1 MAMIELSMKERP
13 ILLLGGGQ
21 VAQDRLSRLVPEGP
35 LLTVLAPCLT
45 EPIKSWW
52 RDGDL
57 VWWQERLSLESAS
70 GRVEAWMESF
80 GGQSDL
86 TPLVILATDDPVV
99 NSHVGQLVR
108 ARGWLLSGPVE
119 RADMA
124 FANASYL
131 GGLGISLTT
140 KPASPRLNVLIRRD
154 LEDRYQALQDDPTI
168 LAELAYLRDLLKEQ
182 VHTSKERRVFWRRYL
197 DGEALAQIRA
207 GQWTCVKE
215 RLEDAIS
222 SLGIES

>member
-21 VAQDRLSRLVPEGP
+21 VAQERLSRLVPEGP

-52 RDGDL
+52 REGAL

-70 GRVEAWMESF
+70 GRIEAWMESF

-86 TPLVILATDDPVV
+86 TPLVILATDDPVG

-108 ARGWLLSGPVE
+108 ARGWLLSGPME

-140 KPASPRLNVLIRRD
+140 KPASPRLNALIRRD
-154 LEDRYQALQDDPTI
+154 LEDRYQVLQDDPTI

>member
-52 RDGDL
+52 REGAL

-70 GRVEAWMESF
+70 GRIEAWMESF

-108 ARGWLLSGPVE
+108 ARGWLLSGPME

-140 KPASPRLNVLIRRD
+140 KPASPRLNALIRRD
-154 LEDRYQALQDDPTI
+154 LEDRYQVLQDDPTI

-182 VHTSKERRVFWRRYL
+182 VHTSKERLVFWRRYL

>member
-52 RDGDL
+52 REGAL

-70 GRVEAWMESF
+70 GRIEAWMESF
-80 GGQSDL
+80 DGQSDL

-108 ARGWLLSGPVE
+108 ARGWLLSGPME

-140 KPASPRLNVLIRRD
+140 KPASPRLNALIRRD
-154 LEDRYQALQDDPTI
+154 LEDRYQVLQDDPTI

>member
-1 MAMIELSMKERP
+1 MAMIELSMKDRP

-35 LLTVLAPCLT
+35 LLTVLAPCVT

-52 RDGDL
+52 RDGAL
-57 VWWQERLSLESAS
+57 VWWQERLSLESAK
-70 GRVEAWMESF
+70 GWLEAWMESF
-80 GGQSDL
+80 RGQSNV
-86 TPLVILATDDPVV
+86 TPLVVLATDDPVV

-108 ARGWLLSGPVE
+108 ARGWLLSGPME

-140 KPASPRLNVLIRRD
+140 KPASPRLNALIRRD

-168 LAELAYLRDLLKEQ
+168 LVELAYLRDLLKER
-182 VHTSKERRVFWRRYL
+182 VHTSKERRVFWRCYL

>member
-52 RDGDL
+52 REGAL

-70 GRVEAWMESF
+70 GRIEAWMESF

-108 ARGWLLSGPVE
+108 ARVWLLSGPME

-140 KPASPRLNVLIRRD
+140 KPASPRLNALIRRD
-154 LEDRYQALQDDPTI
+154 LEDRYQVLQDDPTI

>member
-52 RDGDL
+52 REGAL
-57 VWWQERLSLESAS
+57 VWWQERLSFESAS

-86 TPLVILATDDPVV
+86 TPLVILATDDSVV

-140 KPASPRLNVLIRRD
+140 KPASPRLNALIRRD

-168 LAELAYLRDLLKEQ
+168 LVELACLRDLLKER

>member
-52 RDGDL
+52 REGAL

-70 GRVEAWMESF
+70 GRIEAWTESF

-108 ARGWLLSGPVE
+108 ARGWLLSGPME

-140 KPASPRLNVLIRRD
+140 KPASPRLNALIRRD
-154 LEDRYQALQDDPTI
+154 LEDRYQVLQDDPTI
-168 LAELAYLRDLLKEQ
+168 LDELAYLRDLLKER

>member
-21 VAQDRLSRLVPEGP
+21 VAQDRLSRLVTEGP

-52 RDGDL
+52 REGAL

-70 GRVEAWMESF
+70 GRIEAWMESF

-108 ARGWLLSGPVE
+108 ARGWLLSGPME

-140 KPASPRLNVLIRRD
+140 KPASPRLNALIRRD
-154 LEDRYQALQDDPTI
+154 LEDRYQVLQDDPTI

>member
-52 RDGDL
+52 REGAL

-70 GRVEAWMESF
+70 GRIEAWMESF

-108 ARGWLLSGPVE
+108 ARGWLLSGPME

-140 KPASPRLNVLIRRD
+140 KPASPRLNPLIRRD
-154 LEDRYQALQDDPTI
+154 LEDRYQVLQDDPTI

>member
-1 MAMIELSMKERP
+1 MAMIELSMKDRP

-21 VAQDRLSRLVPEGP
+21 VAQDRLSRLVPEDP
-35 LLTVLAPCLT
+35 LVTVLAPYVT
-45 EPIKSWW
+45 ESIKSWW
-52 RDGDL
+52 REGAL

-70 GRVEAWMESF
+70 GRLEAWMESF
-80 GGQSDL
+80 GGQSNL
-86 TPLVILATDDPVV
+86 TPLVILATDNPVV

-108 ARGWLLSGPVE
+108 ARGWLSSGPEE
-119 RADMA
+119 RADIA

-131 GGLGISLTT
+131 GGLGVSLTT
-140 KPASPRLNVLIRRD
+140 KPASPRLNALIRRD
-154 LEDRYQALQDDPTI
+154 LEDRYQALQDNPTI
-168 LAELAYLRDLLKEQ
+168 LAELGCLRDLVKDR

-197 DGEALAQIRA
+197 DGETLAQIRA

>member
-13 ILLLGGGQ
+13 ILLLGGGR
-21 VAQDRLSRLVPEGP
+21 VAQERLSRLVPEGP

-52 RDGDL
+52 REGAL

-70 GRVEAWMESF
+70 GRIEAWMESF

-108 ARGWLLSGPVE
+108 ARGWLLSGPME
-119 RADMA
+119 RADVA

-140 KPASPRLNVLIRRD
+140 KPASPRLNALIRRD
-154 LEDRYQALQDDPTI
+154 LEDRYQVLQDDPTI

>member
-1 MAMIELSMKERP
+1 
-13 ILLLGGGQ
+13 
-21 VAQDRLSRLVPEGP
+21 
-35 LLTVLAPCLT
+35 
-45 EPIKSWW
+45 
-52 RDGDL
+52 
-57 VWWQERLSLESAS
+57 
-70 GRVEAWMESF
+70 MESF
-80 GGQSDL
+80 GGKSDL

-108 ARGWLLSGPVE
+108 ARGWLLSGPEE

-140 KPASPRLNVLIRRD
+140 KPASPRLNALIRRD

-168 LAELAYLRDLLKEQ
+168 LAELAYLRDLLKER

>member
-52 RDGDL
+52 REGAL
-57 VWWQERLSLESAS
+57 VWWQERLSLEFAS
-70 GRVEAWMESF
+70 GRIEAWMESF

-108 ARGWLLSGPVE
+108 ARGWLLSGPME

-140 KPASPRLNVLIRRD
+140 KPASPRLNALIRRD
-154 LEDRYQALQDDPTI
+154 LEDRYQVLQDDPTI

>member
-52 RDGDL
+52 REGAL

-70 GRVEAWMESF
+70 GRIEAWMESF

-108 ARGWLLSGPVE
+108 ARGWLLSGPME

-124 FANASYL
+124 FANASYF

-140 KPASPRLNVLIRRD
+140 KPASPRLNALIRRD
-154 LEDRYQALQDDPTI
+154 LEDRYQVLQDDPTI

>member
-52 RDGDL
+52 REGAL

-70 GRVEAWMESF
+70 GRIEAWMESF

-108 ARGWLLSGPVE
+108 ARGWLLSGPME

-140 KPASPRLNVLIRRD
+140 KPASPRLNALIRRD
-154 LEDRYQALQDDPTI
+154 LEDRYQVLQDDPTI

-182 VHTSKERRVFWRRYL
+182 VHMSKERRVFWRRYL

>member
-52 RDGDL
+52 REGAL

-70 GRVEAWMESF
+70 GRIEAWMESF

-108 ARGWLLSGPVE
+108 ARGWLLSGPME

-140 KPASPRLNVLIRRD
+140 KPASPRLNALIRRD
-154 LEDRYQALQDDPTI
+154 LEDRYQVLQDDPTI

-182 VHTSKERRVFWRRYL
+182 VHTSKERRVF
-197 DGEALAQIRA
+197 G
-207 GQWTCVKE
+207 
-215 RLEDAIS
+215 DAI
-222 SLGIES
+222 

>member
-21 VAQDRLSRLVPEGP
+21 VAQERLSRLVPEGP

-52 RDGDL
+52 REGAL

-70 GRVEAWMESF
+70 GRIEAWMESF

-108 ARGWLLSGPVE
+108 ARGWLLSGPME

-140 KPASPRLNVLIRRD
+140 KPASPRLNALIRRD
-154 LEDRYQALQDDPTI
+154 LEDRYQVLQDDPTI

>member
-1 MAMIELSMKERP
+1 M
-13 ILLLGGGQ
+13 
-21 VAQDRLSRLVPEGP
+21 
-35 LLTVLAPCLT
+35 
-45 EPIKSWW
+45 
-52 RDGDL
+52 
-57 VWWQERLSLESAS
+57 
-70 GRVEAWMESF
+70 
-80 GGQSDL
+80 
-86 TPLVILATDDPVV
+86 
-99 NSHVGQLVR
+99 
-108 ARGWLLSGPVE
+108 SGPME

-140 KPASPRLNVLIRRD
+140 KPASPRLNALIRRD
-154 LEDRYQALQDDPTI
+154 LEDRYQVLQDDPTI
-168 LAELAYLRDLLKEQ
+168 LDELAYLRDLLKEQ

>member
-52 RDGDL
+52 REGAL

-70 GRVEAWMESF
+70 GRIEAWMESF

-131 GGLGISLTT
+131 GGLGIRLTT
-140 KPASPRLNVLIRRD
+140 KPASPRLNALIRRD
-154 LEDRYQALQDDPTI
+154 LEDRYQVLQDDPTI

>member
-52 RDGDL
+52 REEAL

-70 GRVEAWMESF
+70 GRIEAWMASF

-108 ARGWLLSGPVE
+108 ARGWLLSGPME

-140 KPASPRLNVLIRRD
+140 KPASPRLNALIRRD
-154 LEDRYQALQDDPTI
+154 LEDRYQVLQDDPTI

>member
-1 MAMIELSMKERP
+1 
-13 ILLLGGGQ
+13 
-21 VAQDRLSRLVPEGP
+21 
-35 LLTVLAPCLT
+35 
-45 EPIKSWW
+45 
-52 RDGDL
+52 
-57 VWWQERLSLESAS
+57 
-70 GRVEAWMESF
+70 MESF

-108 ARGWLLSGPVE
+108 ARGWLLSGPME

-124 FANASYL
+124 FANGSYL

-140 KPASPRLNVLIRRD
+140 KTASTRLNALIRRD
-154 LEDRYQALQDDPTI
+154 LEDRYQVLQDDPTI
-168 LAELAYLRDLLKEQ
+168 LAELAYLRDLLKER

>member
-21 VAQDRLSRLVPEGP
+21 VAQERLSRLVPEGP

-52 RDGDL
+52 REGAL

-70 GRVEAWMESF
+70 GRIEAWMESF

-108 ARGWLLSGPVE
+108 ARGWLLSGPME
-119 RADMA
+119 RADVA

-140 KPASPRLNVLIRRD
+140 KPASPRLNALIRRD
-154 LEDRYQALQDDPTI
+154 LEDRYQVLQDDPTI

>member
-52 RDGDL
+52 REGAL

-70 GRVEAWMESF
+70 GRIEAWMESF

-86 TPLVILATDDPVV
+86 TPLAILATDDPVV

-108 ARGWLLSGPVE
+108 ARGWLLSGPME

-140 KPASPRLNVLIRRD
+140 KPASPRLNALIRRD
-154 LEDRYQALQDDPTI
+154 LEDRYQVLQDDPTI

>member
-52 RDGDL
+52 REGAL

-70 GRVEAWMESF
+70 GRIEAWMESF

-108 ARGWLLSGPVE
+108 ARGWLLSGPME

-140 KPASPRLNVLIRRD
+140 KPASPRLNALIRRD
-154 LEDRYQALQDDPTI
+154 LEDRYQVLQDDPTI

-197 DGEALAQIRA
+197 DGEALAQIRV

>member
-52 RDGDL
+52 REGAL

-70 GRVEAWMESF
+70 GRIEAWMESF

-108 ARGWLLSGPVE
+108 ARGWLLSGPME
-119 RADMA
+119 RADIA
-124 FANASYL
+124 
-131 GGLGISLTT
+131 
-140 KPASPRLNVLIRRD
+140 R
-154 LEDRYQALQDDPTI
+154 
-168 LAELAYLRDLLKEQ
+168 
-182 VHTSKERRVFWRRYL
+182 
-197 DGEALAQIRA
+197 
-207 GQWTCVKE
+207 
-215 RLEDAIS
+215 
-222 SLGIES
+222 

>member
-52 RDGDL
+52 REGAL

-70 GRVEAWMESF
+70 GRIEAWMESF

-108 ARGWLLSGPVE
+108 ARGWLLSGPME
-119 RADMA
+119 RADMV

-140 KPASPRLNVLIRRD
+140 KPASPRLNALIRRD
-154 LEDRYQALQDDPTI
+154 LEDRYQVLQDDPTI

>member
-1 MAMIELSMKERP
+1 MAMIELSMKDRP

-35 LLTVLAPCLT
+35 LLTVLAPCVT

-52 RDGDL
+52 RDGAL
-57 VWWQERLSLESAS
+57 VWWQERLSLESAK
-70 GRVEAWMESF
+70 GWLEAWMESF
-80 GGQSDL
+80 RGQSNV
-86 TPLVILATDDPVV
+86 TPLVVLATDDPVV

-108 ARGWLLSGPVE
+108 ARGWLLSGPME

-131 GGLGISLTT
+131 GGLGISLMT
-140 KPASPRLNVLIRRD
+140 KPASPRLNALIRRD

-168 LAELAYLRDLLKEQ
+168 LVELAYLRDLLKER
-182 VHTSKERRVFWRRYL
+182 VHTSKERRVFWRCYL

>member
-1 MAMIELSMKERP
+1 MAMVEISMKERP

-35 LLTVLAPCLT
+35 LVTVLSPCLT
-45 EPIKSWW
+45 EQIKSWW
-52 RDGDL
+52 RDGAL

-70 GRVEAWMESF
+70 GRLEAWMESF
-80 GGQSDL
+80 RGQSNL

-99 NSHVGQLVR
+99 NSHVAQLVH

-119 RADMA
+119 RADVA
-124 FANASYL
+124 FANVSYL
-131 GGLGISLTT
+131 GALGISLTT
-140 KPASPRLNVLIRRD
+140 KPASPRLNALIRRD

-168 LAELAYLRDLLKEQ
+168 LAELGCLRDLLKER
-182 VHTSKERRVFWRRYL
+182 VHTSTERRVFWRRYL
-197 DGEALAQIRA
+197 DGETLAQIRA

>member
-52 RDGDL
+52 REGAL

-70 GRVEAWMESF
+70 GRIEAWMESF

-108 ARGWLLSGPVE
+108 ARGWLLSGPME

-140 KPASPRLNVLIRRD
+140 KPASPRLNALIRRD
-154 LEDRYQALQDDPTI
+154 LEDRYQVLQGDPTI